1 MFKKYAL
8 KVTNTLGS
16 FNQNTHRPPPKL
28 SRSDSDGSTYSSDCD
43 YIPTEVNRDL
53 FIENY
58 LIGRGGSGTPPK
70 TLRSAS
76 LSEDALS
83 DATTR
88 FNNFRTKSSL
98 PLDKRDERLVINKN
112 HLFANKSDKVD
123 RAVSKHRISI
133 DVYPE
138 CGEEERN
145 LSYDTFTE
153 SSLKKLNNANNFRDF
168 FNLELVFRENSWINI
183 LMLIKLVLI

>member
-1 MFKKYAL
+1 M
-8 KVTNTLGS
+8 KVSNTFGS
-16 FNQNTHRPPPKL
+16 FNQNTHRSPQKL

-58 LIGRGGSGTPPK
+58 LIGRGGPK
-70 TLRSAS
+70 IIRSTS
-76 LSEDALS
+76 LCEDTLS

-88 FNNFRTKSSL
+88 LNNYRAKTS
-98 PLDKRDERLVINKN
+98 PLDKIDDRLVINKN

-138 CGEEERN
+138 CGEEETN

-168 FNLELVFRENSWINI
+168 FDLELVFRENC
-183 LMLIKLVLI
+183 

>member
-1 MFKKYAL
+1 MFKKYAM
-8 KVTNTLGS
+8 KVSNSFGS
-16 FNQNTHRPPPKL
+16 YNNTHKSPPKSL

-43 YIPTEVNRDL
+43 YNIPTEVNRDL

-58 LIGRGGSGTPPK
+58 LIGRGGEPKTK
-70 TLRSAS
+70 TLRSGS
-76 LSEDALS
+76 LCENTLC

-88 FNNFRTKSSL
+88 YNNYRSKSSIVN
-98 PLDKRDERLVINKN
+98 DKRDDRLVINKN

-138 CGEEERN
+138 CSDDALN
-145 LSYDTFTE
+145 E
-153 SSLKKLNNANNFRDF
+153 SSLSLKKLNTTNNFRDF
-168 FNLELVFRENSWINI
+168 FDLELSII
-183 LMLIKLVLI
+183 S